1 MLRVSSKERE
11 DGDTVAMMQVFAFP
25 PKDSLSNRVSL
36 LSLIKVERNEY
47 KLTLQNW
54 KIEHL
59 TKIEIGARYI
69 T

>member
-25 PKDSLSNRVSL
+25 PKDSLNNRVSL

-47 KLTLQNW
+47 KLTLQN
-54 KIEHL
+54 
-59 TKIEIGARYI
+59 
-69 T
+69 